1 MAEARVII
9 IGKRLLFRKLNVIDS
24 DYSGKGL
31 MIMIIKEDELAAY
44 TEIMTNIMENMG
56 IEGIIFSSDDHT
68 LTSVKTT
75 GSFTY
80 PYLQRGQGIKEH
92 QLIKKVLTSRQ
103 AGSIALPS
111 DDPAIPSL
119 WMQVYP
125 VKSSSSNELCGTWG
139 LLCAQIWP
147 EIKAFESF
155 AKLMGNEFPQGCML
169 YICDREKFLCRYESD
184 NYELGGKSVAQVGDR
199 LGQGGVALQAM
210 EKKVRMSRDL
220 PEEVYN
226 TPVKVVAIPIEDKDS
241 GQVTGAIGMALNRGL
256 ASSLQ
261 SFISDTDK
269 SLHEINMAAESVANN
284 AETTAVNS
292 RSLNENISALAA
304 TTDTINS
311 ILMEVKNISDQTK
324 MLGLNAAIE
333 AARAGDVGRGFA
345 VVAEEVRK
353 LSEESKSTVNEI
365 QKFVNVIS
373 DTLDRLR
380 QEAKS
385 GMLASE
391 EQAAAIEEITASLG
405 EIANMIQTV
414 QKVSLSL

>member
-1 MAEARVII
+1 
-9 IGKRLLFRKLNVIDS
+9 
-24 DYSGKGL
+24 
-31 MIMIIKEDELAAY
+31 MIIRDDELMEY
-44 TEIMTNIMENMG
+44 TEMMTTVMDNNG
-56 IEGIIFSSDDHT
+56 IESIVFSSDEHIIT
-68 LTSVKTT
+68 EVKTV

-80 PYLQRGQGIKEH
+80 PYLKRGQGIKEH
-92 QLIKKVLTSRQ
+92 SLVNKVLNSGK
-103 AGSIALPS
+103 ADSITMPS
-111 DDPAIPSL
+111 DNPAIPSL

-125 VKSSSSNELCGTWG
+125 VKSGSEDKICGTWG
-139 LLCAQIWP
+139 ILCAQIWP
-147 EIKAFESF
+147 EIEAFESF
-155 AKLMGNEFPQGCML
+155 VKLMGNEFPQGCMV
-169 YICDREKFLCRYESD
+169 YICDREKFLCRYEAD

-199 LGQGGVALQAM
+199 LGQGGVALKAM
-210 EKKVRMSRDL
+210 EKRARLSREL

-226 TPVKVVAIPIEDKDS
+226 TPVKVVAIPIKDKSSDE
-241 GQVTGAIGMALNRGL
+241 VVGAIGMALNRGL

-261 SFISDTDK
+261 SFINDTDK
-269 SLHEINMAAESVANN
+269 SVYEINQAAESVATN
-284 AETTAVNS
+284 AEQTAINS
-292 RSLNENISALAA
+292 RSLNDNISNLAA

-311 ILMEVKNISDQTK
+311 ILMKVKNISDQTK

-373 DTLDRLR
+373 NTLEKLS

-391 EQAAAIEEITASLG
+391 EQAAAIQEITASLE
-405 EIANMIQTV
+405 EISSMVQTV